1 MLPEEVRMSIKRKTV
16 LWAAGLGLGL
26 GCTWGAQAS
35 YIITLASQGGSLGA
49 YTYTYDV
56 SLDALQKV
64 TPGDIGTTGNPSF
77 FSVLDIGTYTS
88 IGETG
93 LLSTDYTFS
102 NPLVSPKAFDQNP
115 PDSPLIANVQADYI
129 GTATLAPLTALGTF
143 TITTTIGPSI
153 RSDVSYEA
161 QSIKAVGNAA
171 GLPAGN
177 TTFTS
182 GPAVHVPEPSTFA
195 LLATGFVGLGFI
207 RRRRVS

>member
-1 MLPEEVRMSIKRKTV
+1 MSITRKTA

-26 GCTWGAQAS
+26 GCSWGAQAS
-35 YIITLASQGGSLGA
+35 YIVTLASQGGSVGA

-88 IGETG
+88 IAETG

-102 NPLVSPKAFDQNP
+102 DPLVSPKAFDQDP
-115 PDSPLIANVQADYI
+115 PDSATVANVQADYN
-129 GTATLAPLTALGTF
+129 GTATLAPLTVLGTF
-143 TITTTIGPSI
+143 TITTTVGPSI
-153 RSDVSYEA
+153 HTDVSYEA
-161 QSIKAVGNAA
+161 QAIKAVGSAA
-171 GLPAGN
+171 GLPSGN

-182 GPAVHVPEPSTFA
+182 GPAVHIPEPSTFA

-207 RRRRVS
+207 RRRQG